1 MKKETI
7 YRFLSVFLVITAVAV
22 LLYEIVP
29 LLRGHITEQQIYDVL
44 TIPVLLLLSSVVIK
58 AMIPGEMSYVADLL
72 NQLNGLPIVLLVL
85 SLIVLAVYMKI
96 GKESYFDV
104 FKFIFG
110 SFIGSYIQKNTSKN
124 LSGVN

>member
-44 TIPVLLLLSSVVIK
+44 TIPGLLLLSSVVIK
-58 AMIPGEMSYVADLL
+58 AMIPGEMVYIADLL
-72 NQLNGLPIVLLVL
+72 HQLNGLPIVLLVL